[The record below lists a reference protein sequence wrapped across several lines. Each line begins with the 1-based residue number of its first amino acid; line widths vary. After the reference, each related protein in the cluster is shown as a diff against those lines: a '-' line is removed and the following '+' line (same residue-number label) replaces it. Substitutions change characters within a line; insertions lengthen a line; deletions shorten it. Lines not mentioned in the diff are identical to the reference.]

1 MAESLKARLA
11 EEMKQAMK
19 ARAPVRLGA
28 LRMLAAGVKNR
39 EVEVGHELSDPELEE
54 VARREVKRRREAIE
68 AYKKAGR
75 EDRAA
80 REREE
85 QEILETY
92 LPAGLSQQE
101 VDAMIEE
108 AIGTTGAAG
117 PGDLGKVMGQVM
129 KQAAGRADG
138 KLVQEKVRARLARSE
153 K

>member
-1 MAESLKARLA
+1 LKARLA

-28 LRMLAAGVKNR
+28 LRMLAAGVKKR